1 MLWLVLSTGMYVC
14 TEVLVWSHTFI
25 SSCTH
30 TDCQYADR
38 TFIRRLFMSS
48 YMHGH
53 RLCQH
58 MQGRKHGG
66 CTRCMRVPG
75 ALQTAISCSA
85 GRAIPHWEHGNHRAP
100 SWPQHTF
107 MARPRTPAPGKGLP
121 REPSWQSASHCKQWG
136 ARQGDGAWQD
146 GAEHLEGVVSE
157 LSEVPEK
164 EEGKQ
169 GEGMWCFF
177 WTLSLLSCTSVQ
189 YQ

>member
-1 MLWLVLSTGMYVC
+1 
-14 TEVLVWSHTFI
+14 
-25 SSCTH
+25 
-30 TDCQYADR
+30 
-38 TFIRRLFMSS
+38 
-48 YMHGH
+48 
-53 RLCQH
+53 
-58 MQGRKHGG
+58 
-66 CTRCMRVPG
+66 
-75 ALQTAISCSA
+75 
-85 GRAIPHWEHGNHRAP
+85 
-100 SWPQHTF
+100 

-146 GAEHLEGVVSE
+146 GAEHLEDMSGVVSE